1 MINFKIHFI
10 NSPFGKTHETE
21 KIGTKPNNEAIY
33 LQHFEVNSKKD
44 DLYIEEIMSEK
55 LSSTY

>member
-1 MINFKIHFI
+1 MINFKIHSI

-33 LQHFEVNSKKD
+33 LQHFEVKSKKD
-44 DLYIEEIMSEK
+44 DLYIEEIM
-55 LSSTY
+55 L